1 MFNNFVLKYFGVLLF
16 SYCCTA
22 TFAATMQKDSLH
34 DLIEQFTSPQ
44 TADVNTGINRAMV
57 GRASWHIQCE
67 FQAQDKTKVCFM
79 QKHHITVM
87 RLNDDYSINIG
98 SNHLKN
104 SISSLRVDQNNVV
117 QAREGLYRDAG
128 SIIEQF
134 RTGSVV
140 KTRFQSD
147 INHATQYHEQSL
159 LGFADAFEDMQVQYQ
174 SLNDSTIQYAAF

>member
-44 TADVNTGINRAMV
+44 TTDVNIGIHRAMV

-67 FQAQDKTKVCFM
+67 FQAQDKTKVCLM

-87 RLNDDYSINIG
+87 RLNDDYSIYV
-98 SNHLKN
+98 SANHLKN
-104 SISSLRVDQNNVV
+104 SISALRVDQNNVV

-128 SIIEQF
+128 RIIEQF
-134 RTGSVV
+134 RTGLVV
-140 KTRFQSD
+140 KTRFQSE
-147 INHATQYHEQSL
+147 NHAAQYHELSL

-174 SLNDSTIQYAAF
+174 SLNDSIIPHAAF

>member
-22 TFAATMQKDSLH
+22 TFAATIQKDSLN
-34 DLIEQFTSPQ
+34 DLIEQFTSLQ
-44 TADVNTGINRAMV
+44 TPDVNTGINRIMV

-67 FQAQDKTKVCFM
+67 FQVQDKTKVCLM

-98 SNHLKN
+98 ANHLKN
-104 SISSLRVDQNNVV
+104 SISALRVDQNNVV

-134 RTGSVV
+134 RTGIVV
-140 KTRFQSD
+140 KTRFQSE
-147 INHATQYHEQSL
+147 NYAAQYHELSL
-159 LGFADAFEDMQVQYQ
+159 LGFADVFEDMQVQYQ
-174 SLNDSTIQYAAF
+174 SLHDSIIPHAAF

>member
-22 TFAATMQKDSLH
+22 TFAATMQKDSLN

-44 TADVNTGINRAMV
+44 TSDVNIGINRAMV

-67 FQAQDKTKVCFM
+67 FQAQDKSKVCFM